1 MKISEVVGDRLMSF
15 VAVVRCDVD
24 GMGSVTTQVEI
35 RCDGL
40 KQARYLLARVYG
52 RGNVLSIRQTVL
64 EQSLEPIKP
73 SPGVIPSIKP
83 KSGIIKA
90 IKPLTPKQYNKKSEA
105 DLKKWVKK
113 KERQTKTQKKIQ
125 SDFAKLADINRGP
138 A

>member
-1 MKISEVVGDRLMSF
+1 MRISEVVGDRLMSF
-15 VAVVRCDVD
+15 VAVVRCSMD

-40 KQARYLLARVYG
+40 NQARYLLARVYG
-52 RGNVLSIRQTVL
+52 RGNVLSIRQTVI

-90 IKPLTPKQYNKKSEA
+90 IKPMTPKQYNKKSEA

-113 KERQTKTQKKIQ
+113 KERKSKAINRVRTAQL
-125 SDFAKLADINRGP
+125 KLADINRKP
-138 A
+138 